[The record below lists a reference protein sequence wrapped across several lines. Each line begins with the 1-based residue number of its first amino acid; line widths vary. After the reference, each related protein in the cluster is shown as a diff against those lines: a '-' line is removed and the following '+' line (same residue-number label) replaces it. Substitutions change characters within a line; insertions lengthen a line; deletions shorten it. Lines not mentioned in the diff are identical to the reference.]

1 MIEKKREIFIKLQNI
16 SEVISLLE
24 EIKSLEEDTKSK
36 FQEYEDLNNQE
47 NKVFDNLSNYL
58 EDIEQKLDHI
68 TL

>member
-16 SEVISLLE
+16 AQVVSLLE
-24 EIKSLEEDTKSK
+24 EIKELEEKTKQS
-36 FQEYEDLNNQE
+36 FRTYESLNTQE
-47 NKVFDNLSNYL
+47 NRIYENWSTYL

>member
-16 SEVISLLE
+16 AQVVSLLE
-24 EIKSLEEDTKSK
+24 EIKELEENTKQS
-36 FQEYEDLNNQE
+36 FRDYESLNNQE
-47 NKVFDNLSNYL
+47 NRIYDQWSNYL